1 MAFTYKSLGQVRP
14 ASAPR
19 PVIYNLVKNPSFEG
33 CSLEGWRMQTDSMYS
48 SSYTRFF
55 LNEDINSAAY
65 DAPETYPATW
75 GSDYCLYMSA
85 DDSRIVGIHTALDP
99 IYTLSQGQIPNNF
112 DGLVP
117 VKSYKDYY
125 MGFSIQRYSSNN
137 ASNYRWSILEYDA
150 DMRFI
155 QEQYVD
161 GTADYANTGSSNKWQ
176 RYTATVTTTFRT
188 QYVSFSM
195 RKTSADNIYHVI
207 DDLYFGEF
215 NEYAQAPL
223 NPDMP
228 DLTYL
233 APFDKR
239 RFGYIGEQH
248 KSYTGRTFAGPL
260 TALYTVPAGKSAVI
274 SDLTITN
281 SGKVVTP
288 YRVAVLPSGTAVAN
302 ISLSNFITFD
312 EIVKPRQ
319 SRNQAQGITLGAG
332 DSIYVAA
339 DNGEVTF
346 QLFGA
351 EVA

>member
-14 ASAPR
+14 SAAQSPK
-19 PVIYNLVKNPSFEG
+19 IYNLVKNPSFEG
-33 CSLEGWRMQTDSMYS
+33 RSLEGWRMQTDSQYS
-48 SSYTRFF
+48 SSYTRFY
-55 LNEDINSAAY
+55 LNEDINSSAY
-65 DAPETYPATW
+65 DIPESYPATW
-75 GSDYCLYMSA
+75 GSDVCLYMTA

-125 MGFSIQRYSSNN
+125 LAFSIQRGNSNN
-137 ASNYRWSILEYDA
+137 ASNYRWSVLEYDA

-155 QEQYVD
+155 QEQYLD
-161 GTADYANTGSSNKWQ
+161 GNADYANTGSTNKWQ
-176 RYTATVTTTFRT
+176 RYVSTITTNFRT
-188 QYVSFSM
+188 QYASFSL
-195 RKTSADNIYHVI
+195 RKTAVDNIYHYI

-215 NEYAQAPL
+215 QEYAQAPF

-239 RFGYIGEQH
+239 RFGYIGEH
-248 KSYTGRTFAGPL
+248 HNSYTGRTFAGPL
-260 TALYTVPAGKSAVI
+260 TNLYTVPSAKSAVI
-274 SDLTITN
+274 SGLTITN
-281 SGKVVTP
+281 SGKVISP
-288 YRVAVLPSGTAVAN
+288 YRVAIIPSGTSVAN
-302 ISLSNFITFD
+302 ISLANFITFD
-312 EIVKPRQ
+312 EVIKPRQ
-319 SRNQAQGITLGAG
+319 SRNQAQGITLGTG

-339 DNGEVTF
+339 DSGEVTF